1 MTIAPESL
9 QSDTALKGPTAF
21 WEQPEDTSVF
31 NFDQGLAAHESFP
44 REELAR
50 LARKVVEAD
59 ASTLDYFAPWVGYPE
74 LTFGSKRLRELITE
88 RIASLQG
95 RSLPS
100 EGVILTSGSV
110 QAIALAARGF
120 INPGDVV
127 AIEQVTF
134 PYGAR
139 YLEEAG
145 ARLLPIP
152 IDRQGMDVDALEE
165 EIGRLASRSERLKMV
180 YVGPTFHCPT
190 GAEMSVER
198 RHKLVELAHRHRF
211 MVLEDDCYG
220 ELRFAGDPL
229 PSLLSLDDQGFVM
242 QAGTFSKTIAPALR
256 MGWMAGTPKVIE
268 ALAAVRQDL
277 GVSQWIAR
285 LMTEYLSEGLL
296 DPHVAKVNRLYE
308 QKCMAAVEGMRLAG
322 DLVRFEIPRGSFYL
336 WVEIDERVDW
346 DRAQQ
351 EAARAKIY
359 FRPGE
364 RFIAGDEKRQF
375 FRMAYSLEPLERVR
389 EGAAKMGTI
398 IRECARASV
407 SA

>member
-1 MTIAPESL
+1 MAIQPESL
-9 QSDTALKGPTAF
+9 QSKMALQGPTAF

-44 REELAR
+44 RDDLAR
-50 LARKVVEAD
+50 LARKVVDAD
-59 ASTLDYFAPWVGYPE
+59 VSTLDYFAPWVGYPE
-74 LTFGSKRLRELITE
+74 LTYGSKRLRELITE
-88 RIASLQG
+88 RIRSIQG
-95 RSLPS
+95 RSIPS

-120 INPGDVV
+120 VNPGDVV

-139 YLEEAG
+139 YIEEAG
-145 ARLLPIP
+145 AELLPIP
-152 IDRQGMDVDALEE
+152 IDWQGMDIDVLEA
-165 EIGRLASRSERLKMV
+165 EIDKLAHRGKTIKMV

-190 GAEMSVER
+190 GAEMSLER
-198 RHKLVELAHRHRF
+198 RHKLVELAHKHRF
-211 MVLEDDCYG
+211 MILEDDCYG

-229 PSLLSLDDQGFVM
+229 PSLLSLDDKGFVM

-285 LMTEYLSEGLL
+285 LMVEYISEGLL
-296 DPHVAKVNRLYE
+296 DPHIEKVNALYR
-308 QKCMAAVEGMRLAG
+308 QKCMAAVEGMQRAG

-346 DRAQQ
+346 ERAQKM
-351 EAARAKIY
+351 AADAKIY

-375 FRMAYSLEPLERVR
+375 FRMAYSLEPLERIR
-389 EGAAKMGTI
+389 EGSAKMGDI
-398 IRECARASV
+398 IRECARLAV
-407 SA
+407 PA